1 MYALQAGRGNE
12 IEDSILYEP
21 QSLVY
26 DKAENRLYT
35 AKAVIILTTG
45 EKYIESSLLFKKTFI
60 CLNSKYSNSKYKFYF
75 QN

>member
-1 MYALQAGRGNE
+1 MYVLQAGRGNE

-35 AKAVIILTTG
+35 AKAVIIITTR
-45 EKYIESSLLFKKTFI
+45 EK
-60 CLNSKYSNSKYKFYF
+60 
-75 QN
+75 